1 MSAFITH
8 LKYEFQTGIR
18 NRILLLMNYLFPLG
32 FYFMI
37 GYILPQI
44 NPPFREMLIPVMTIF
59 AVTAATLLG
68 IPDAIV
74 QGRESGIFRSYKIN
88 GIPSTSILTIPAIT
102 TTLHMVVV
110 TLIIVVTAPLL
121 FDAPSP
127 QDWGLF
133 WMIFFV
139 YAFAN
144 TGISLLI
151 GVVSPSSRVTIL
163 WSQLIF
169 LPSMLIGGLMMPLEY
184 LPESAQKI
192 SGLFPASQAMN
203 AMNGLAMGKN
213 TVFSPW
219 GSVLVLVSGGI
230 LAFLLSIY
238 LFNWDR
244 KNSTGRG
251 HPLMAFLVLVPFVVS
266 ILLNM

>member
-8 LKYEFQTGIR
+8 LKYEFRTGIR
-18 NRILLLMNYLFPLG
+18 NRILLFMNYLFPLG

-37 GYILPQI
+37 GFILPQI
-44 NPPFREMLIPVMTIF
+44 NPPFREMMIPTMSIF

-68 IPDAIV
+68 IPDTIV

-88 GIPSTSILTIPAIT
+88 GVPSTSILTIPAIT

-110 TLIIVVTAPLL
+110 TLIVLVTAPIL
-121 FDAPSP
+121 FDAPLP
-127 QDWGLF
+127 QDWGFF
-133 WMIFFV
+133 WIVFYA

-169 LPSMLIGGLMMPLEY
+169 LPSMLIGGLMMPLSF
-184 LPESAQKI
+184 LPETAQKI
-192 SGLFPASQAMN
+192 SGLFPAAQAMN
-203 AMNGLAMGKN
+203 AMNALAMGQDA
-213 TVFSPW
+213 VYLPW
-219 GSVLVLVSGGI
+219 VSVLVLVISGV
-230 LAFLLSIY
+230 LAFLLSNY

-251 HPLMAFLVLVPFVVS
+251 HPLMALLVLVPFVVS
-266 ILLNM
+266 ILLNI